1 MRSETTNTT
10 RSPQDLGQHI
20 QVLTHALQGIA
31 GSIGM
36 APAFVD
42 APQVFYNYMYW
53 NLRCQVEQMMAQNPS
68 HAGLLWSYGEVIY
81 RISVLET
88 CQSFC
93 KSAPQTTDPNCLR
106 GHYQMVDAF
115 IQCMTQER
123 RYGPDRGP
131 NTANER
137 NSAQNNLALVVTDYR
152 SRFSSFNASA
162 PDQYASAIS
171 RAISAVLA
179 VWLQFRNTFV
189 PIPDPKEEM
198 QK

>member
-1 MRSETTNTT
+1 MH
-10 RSPQDLGQHI
+10 D
-20 QVLTHALQGIA
+20 A
-31 GSIGM
+31 G
-36 APAFVD
+36 AT
-42 APQVFYNYMYW
+42 
-53 NLRCQVEQMMAQNPS
+53 LR
-68 HAGLLWSYGEVIY
+68 
-81 RISVLET
+81 
-88 CQSFC
+88 
-93 KSAPQTTDPNCLR
+93 
-106 GHYQMVDAF
+106 
-115 IQCMTQER
+115 
-123 RYGPDRGP
+123 PDRVP

-137 NSAQNNLALVVTDYR
+137 NSAQNNLALVATDYR

>member
-1 MRSETTNTT
+1 
-10 RSPQDLGQHI
+10 
-20 QVLTHALQGIA
+20 
-31 GSIGM
+31 
-36 APAFVD
+36 
-42 APQVFYNYMYW
+42 
-53 NLRCQVEQMMAQNPS
+53 
-68 HAGLLWSYGEVIY
+68 
-81 RISVLET
+81 
-88 CQSFC
+88 
-93 KSAPQTTDPNCLR
+93 
-106 GHYQMVDAF
+106 MVDAF

-162 PDQYASAIS
+162 SDQYASAIS

>member
-1 MRSETTNTT
+1 MYAYDPQLSIQLAKNHPELFEMRACYNNVYNMVMQHLEELTPREKLRILFCYRKGNGDEYYRHAFCLFDGKLVEPLLYLDMSDYNRRSIVPIREMSVSE
-10 RSPQDLGQHI
+10 
-20 QVLTHALQGIA
+20 
-31 GSIGM
+31 
-36 APAFVD
+36 
-42 APQVFYNYMYW
+42 
-53 NLRCQVEQMMAQNPS
+53 
-68 HAGLLWSYGEVIY
+68 
-81 RISVLET
+81 
-88 CQSFC
+88 
-93 KSAPQTTDPNCLR
+93 
-106 GHYQMVDAF
+106 
-115 IQCMTQER
+115 
-123 RYGPDRGP
+123 YGPDRGP

>member
-1 MRSETTNTT
+1 MAT
-10 RSPQDLGQHI
+10 
-20 QVLTHALQGIA
+20 VLEK
-31 GSIGM
+31 
-36 APAFVD
+36 
-42 APQVFYNYMYW
+42 YW

-152 SRFSSFNASA
+152 SRFSSFNA
-162 PDQYASAIS
+162 
-171 RAISAVLA
+171 
-179 VWLQFRNTFV
+179 
-189 PIPDPKEEM
+189 
-198 QK
+198 

>member
-1 MRSETTNTT
+1 MAT
-10 RSPQDLGQHI
+10 
-20 QVLTHALQGIA
+20 VLEK
-31 GSIGM
+31 
-36 APAFVD
+36 
-42 APQVFYNYMYW
+42 YW

-115 IQCMTQER
+115 IHPVHDAGATLR
-123 RYGPDRGP
+123 PDRGP

>member
-1 MRSETTNTT
+1 MAT
-10 RSPQDLGQHI
+10 
-20 QVLTHALQGIA
+20 VLEK
-31 GSIGM
+31 
-36 APAFVD
+36 
-42 APQVFYNYMYW
+42 YW

-189 PIPDPKEEM
+189 PIPDPKAKPVHSRALHIGL
-198 QK
+198 QKRHSSLHNLHNAKSKWQSTKGRNLPDRYIPNFK

>member
-1 MRSETTNTT
+1 
-10 RSPQDLGQHI
+10 
-20 QVLTHALQGIA
+20 
-31 GSIGM
+31 
-36 APAFVD
+36 
-42 APQVFYNYMYW
+42 
-53 NLRCQVEQMMAQNPS
+53 
-68 HAGLLWSYGEVIY
+68 
-81 RISVLET
+81 
-88 CQSFC
+88 
-93 KSAPQTTDPNCLR
+93 
-106 GHYQMVDAF
+106 MVDAF

>member
-1 MRSETTNTT
+1 MAT
-10 RSPQDLGQHI
+10 
-20 QVLTHALQGIA
+20 VLEK
-31 GSIGM
+31 
-36 APAFVD
+36 
-42 APQVFYNYMYW
+42 YW

-88 CQSFC
+88 CQAYS
-93 KSAPQTTDPNCLR
+93 KSAPQTTDPNFLR

-137 NSAQNNLALVVTDYR
+137 NSAQNNLTRVVTDYR

-189 PIPDPKEEM
+189 PIPDPKEEI